1 MNTEVER
8 QALPLAGAS
17 GFCNRNS
24 EIMRITSRIAAERP
38 QSVSIVGEPKS
49 GKTSLLHWLGA
60 PQCQAKYLD
69 DPGSFVFL
77 RLDLASAPPR
87 DPDAF
92 FALLV
97 DAWRDR
103 GEGSIEPSYDG
114 IADWVRRL
122 MQEGRRLV
130 VLLDD
135 FGRVTA
141 SAAFPVGFF
150 SFLRSIANGSDV
162 GYVTTSCT
170 DLQKLCSTQDLE
182 ESPFFNIFTT
192 VHLEPFNEPQ
202 ARLLAAQAWA
212 EAGGVSDPPDEM
224 IEQLAGGSP
233 YLLRLCAA
241 VAAEQASGAGDPE
254 RIEAA
259 AYRIARPYLDCLWQ
273 EHFTAVQ
280 RDVLAQVQGGRA
292 VARQQEYALAALER
306 RGHVAPANG
315 GHAIRAG
322 LLARHVR
329 ERSGGLWK
337 RLFG

>member
-8 QALPLAGAS
+8 QAQPLAGAS

-60 PQCQAKYLD
+60 PQCQARFLD
-69 DPGSFVFL
+69 DPASFVFL
-77 RLDLASAPPR
+77 RLDLAAAPPR
-87 DPDAF
+87 DPEAF
-92 FALLV
+92 FALLI

-103 GEGSIEPSYDG
+103 GEGPVEPSYDG
-114 IADWVRRL
+114 IADWIRQL
-122 MQEGRRLV
+122 MQDGRRLV
-130 VLLDD
+130 ILLDD

-192 VHLEPFNEPQ
+192 VHLEPFSEPQ

-212 EAGGVSDPPDEM
+212 EAGGALDPPDE
-224 IEQLAGGSP
+224 IIVHLAGGSP

-241 VAAEQASGAGDPE
+241 VAAEHTPDRGDAE
-254 RIEAA
+254 QTEAT

-280 RDVLAQVQGGRA
+280 RDVLGQVQSGRP

-306 RGHVAPANG
+306 RGHVTQVNG
-315 GHAIRAG
+315 SCTMRSA
-322 LLARHVR
+322 LLARYVR